1 MTSYRDLGLHWPVG
15 GWGQGRTSLF
25 CTVGGWGAGPWGT
38 APPARRHFKRLLHS
52 SKRGR
57 SGRRSE
63 RTERSRQVQGRGDS
77 SGMTGHHCWGYG
89 QDDGRRRPLVLTQLD
104 SLRPARPT
112 RFFGTRKP
120 HAPEPTRT
128 SLSLVQSSEPN
139 PCPASS
145 DPGAKSVLAPGLPAN
160 HWVAERVRPP
170 PPRSAGL
177 QRWLP
182 PGPALSLPRRAQRL
196 QVA

>member
-1 MTSYRDLGLHWPVG
+1 MGAGQDQPFRLC
-15 GWGQGRTSLF
+15 WG
-25 CTVGGWGAGPWGT
+25 VGAGPWGT
-38 APPARRHFKRLLHS
+38 APPARRHFKRLLHRG
-52 SKRGR
+52 KPGR
-57 SGRRSE
+57 SRSRRQSE
-63 RTERSRQVQGRGDS
+63 RTERSRQVQSRGDS

-104 SLRPARPT
+104 SLRPAR
-112 RFFGTRKP
+112 
-120 HAPEPTRT
+120 RT
-128 SLSLVQSSEPN
+128 SFSEPASPTLQN
-139 PCPASS
+139 PPGPLSCSPQNPTPALLPLLWAQS
-145 DPGAKSVLAPGLPAN
+145 PCCAPGPPAN
-160 HWVAERVRPP
+160 HWVAERVLPP